1 MFKKFIIW
9 VTDAIEV
16 WFRQIKKVGAYWNNI
31 RTTRF
36 DRWNKIDQI
45 KVCSPSQKISSR
57 CYHGYQN
64 LSGQYLRTCML
75 SRMYQQVHW
84 SKTASLFA
92 QFLPSLSAKNSS
104 NQRNSRHY
112 FMPRVSA
119 KLHYPWKRWSQHFA
133 DKLSPEQFAG
143 CFARHRVQNEWC

>member
-1 MFKKFIIW
+1 MCDSCYFSAW
-9 VTDAIEV
+9 
-16 WFRQIKKVGAYWNNI
+16 AYWEYVK
-31 RTTRF
+31 TTRF
-36 DRWNKIDQI
+36 DWWNKVDQKSRLTFVFPKWVHI
-45 KVCSPSQKISSR
+45 RVCSTWVMLCVRS
-57 CYHGYQN
+57 YYGYQN
-64 LSGQYLRTCML
+64 LSRQYLRTCML
-75 SRMYQQVHW
+75 SRVFQQVHW